1 MPRSMPLTYVRCSPA
16 SKAKSSWDHSCSFLI
31 LFTLRPTYLRI
42 SIRKA
47 SPDDDYWSTDYEDM
61 MATKTRKKAEQRYKV
76 GKMEPRSVDVYVG
89 HHLRERRTIVGISRT
104 ALGETVGLSFQQ
116 IQKFEKGMNR
126 MGASRLYELSV
137 RYPFIQN
144 RHTVGQS
151 SALVLFR
158 MSVIGR
164 LKCINPCH
172 NVIKA
177 VAWSTANHDRG
188 DGARRNPRLDQSGRR
203 LTGYSGCWHKQRKG
217 SHQVYDCPFTG
228 LYSTILT
235 L

>member
-1 MPRSMPLTYVRCSPA
+1 MVTVGLRMPRSMPLTYVRCSPA

-76 GKMEPRSVDVYVG
+76 GKIEPRSVDVYVG

-116 IQKFEKGMNR
+116 IQKFEKGIT
-126 MGASRLYELSV
+126 GWVHPDCTSYRLGTPLSK
-137 RYPFIQN
+137 ID
-144 RHTVGQS
+144 TLWG
-151 SALVLFR
+151 
-158 MSVIGR
+158 
-164 LKCINPCH
+164 
-172 NVIKA
+172 
-177 VAWSTANHDRG
+177 NHQ
-188 DGARRNPRLDQSGRR
+188 PWFCLECQ
-203 LTGYSGCWHKQRKG
+203 
-217 SHQVYDCPFTG
+217 
-228 LYSTILT
+228 
-235 L
+235 